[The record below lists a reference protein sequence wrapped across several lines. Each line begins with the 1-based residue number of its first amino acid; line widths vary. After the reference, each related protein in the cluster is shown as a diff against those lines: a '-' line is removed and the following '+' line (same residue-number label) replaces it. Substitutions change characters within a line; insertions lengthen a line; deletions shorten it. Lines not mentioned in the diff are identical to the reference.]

1 MPHNIDWRHFVA
13 FGGVLVSVT
22 LPYLLFDRDDEYEYE
37 YVEVIDELEDQP
49 QDEEATDTEPE
60 KESADDQQED

>member
-22 LPYLLFDRDDEYEYE
+22 LPYLLFDRDDEYEY
-37 YVEVIDELEDQP
+37 VEVIDEPEDHP

>member
-22 LPYLLFDRDDEYEYE
+22 LPYLLFERDDEYE
-37 YVEVIDELEDQP
+37 YVEVIDEPEDQP
-49 QDEEATDTEPE
+49 QDEEATDTDPE